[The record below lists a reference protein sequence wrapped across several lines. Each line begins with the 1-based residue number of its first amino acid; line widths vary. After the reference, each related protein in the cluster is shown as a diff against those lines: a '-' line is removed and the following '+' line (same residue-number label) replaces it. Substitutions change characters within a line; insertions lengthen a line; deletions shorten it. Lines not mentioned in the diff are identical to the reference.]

1 MNFSTIDIFQLLKQ
15 LVEIDGILIKFLLMK
30 YQTFHGFYVVRN
42 NPCRKLTETHRA
54 SFFEFMVSFCVSKSI
69 TFLDISCYQGFKFW
83 TSQSDEMKKLYQSFF
98 NHFSFLF
105 EKFEFCYV

>member
-1 MNFSTIDIFQLLKQ
+1 MNFSTIHIFQWLKQ
-15 LVEIDGILIKFLLMK
+15 LVEIDGILN
-30 YQTFHGFYVVRN
+30 GFYVVRN

-105 EKFEFCYV
+105 EKFEFWYV